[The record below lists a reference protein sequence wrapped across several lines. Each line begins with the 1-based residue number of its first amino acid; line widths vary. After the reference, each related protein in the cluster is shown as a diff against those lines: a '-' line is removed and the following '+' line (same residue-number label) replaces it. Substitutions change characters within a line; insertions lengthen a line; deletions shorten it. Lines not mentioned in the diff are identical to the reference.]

1 MGTLFQDLAA
11 QFNQAFI
18 EADRWQRYLS
28 GIGISFTVTL
38 GALIIGIILGV
49 LVAIIRTLHDQQK
62 GTDRSVLLSVA
73 NKFCEFYTTVI
84 RGTPMMVQ
92 LLIMGFVIFKSSRN
106 LVGVAILSLGINSGA
121 YTAEIIRSG
130 IMSIDPGQMEAG
142 RSLGMDYIT
151 VMKDIIIPQ

>member
-84 RGTPMMVQ
+84 RG
-92 LLIMGFVIFKSSRN
+92 LHDR
-106 LVGVAILSLGINSGA
+106 
-121 YTAEIIRSG
+121 
-130 IMSIDPGQMEAG
+130 DPRYPYDGSAADHG
-142 RSLGMDYIT
+142 LRYL
-151 VMKDIIIPQ
+151 

>member
-62 GTDRSVLLSVA
+62 GTDHSVLLSVA

-106 LVGVAILSLGINSGA
+106 LVGVATLSAS
-121 YTAEIIRSG
+121 RSSLSASTPALTRQRSSEAASCR
-130 IMSIDPGQMEAG
+130 SIPARWKPAAALAWTTSQ
-142 RSLGMDYIT
+142 S
-151 VMKDIIIPQ
+151 

>member
-62 GTDRSVLLSVA
+62 GTDHSVLLSVA

-92 LLIMGFVIFKSSRN
+92 LLIMGFVIFKSSRSIMII
-106 LVGVAILSLGINSGA
+106 GILSSFARFSYHLIMQLQILLQQRRKSGWGISCSGA
-121 YTAEIIRSG
+121 LLTLA
-130 IMSIDPGQMEAG
+130 
-142 RSLGMDYIT
+142 
-151 VMKDIIIPQ
+151 

>member
-84 RGTPMMVQ
+84 RGTLP
-92 LLIMGFVIFKSSRN
+92 L
-106 LVGVAILSLGINSGA
+106 
-121 YTAEIIRSG
+121 
-130 IMSIDPGQMEAG
+130 
-142 RSLGMDYIT
+142 
-151 VMKDIIIPQ
+151 

>member
-49 LVAIIRTLHDQQK
+49 LVAIVRTLHDQQK
-62 GTDRSVLLSVA
+62 GTERSVLLGIV

-106 LVGVAILSLGINSGA
+106 LVGVAILSLGINSGWA
-121 YTAEIIRSG
+121 STPAPTRQRSSEAALCQSIPARWKPAEAWAWIISRS
-130 IMSIDPGQMEAG
+130 
-142 RSLGMDYIT
+142 
-151 VMKDIIIPQ
+151 